1 MDGVGLGGSV
11 ACPRVQ
17 RCRVWCRAWPGAP
30 KVLELSVCAQHLWCT
45 SSRPALPGPTP
56 AVVPEFCI
64 SCRRHAT
71 VAAYLLRE
79 GADPL
84 ACDWVHMRTC
94 LHYAAM
100 AGQADCLRLLCSA
113 NTQVRQGAESEPR
126 LLTFQMQG
134 PKDGSRS
141 SFSSCRCLLC
151 GCPPWALLLPKL
163 SSHSCLNP
171 TPAGAGQGWVPC
183 AAGRGGAGHP
193 GGDLQVGGKIGGS
206 LSCHGWWAR
215 GGRQSACA
223 WHLGGK
229 FTCLERPLASTAH
242 ATAACCAAGR
252 HRQATHPGG
261 TDWLEDCAAG
271 SSTSGPLAG

>member
-1 MDGVGLGGSV
+1 MGERVDGVGLVGVWHVGGCNCAGSGV
-11 ACPRVQ
+11 GPGQGRA
-17 RCRVWCRAWPGAP
+17 RCSSR
-30 KVLELSVCAQHLWCT
+30 VCAQHLWCT

-126 LLTFQMQG
+126 LLTLRNSQG
-134 PKDGSRS
+134 SA
-141 SFSSCRCLLC
+141 
-151 GCPPWALLLPKL
+151 PPLVLLLACSLVPHVRL
-163 SSHSCLNP
+163 PSAAPPMCSYGRAVDAEP
-171 TPAGAGQGWVPC
+171 QGWILLLLLFLALPSVRVP
-183 AAGRGGAGHP
+183 A
-193 GGDLQVGGKIGGS
+193 LGS
-206 LSCHGWWAR
+206 A
-215 GGRQSACA
+215 
-223 WHLGGK
+223 
-229 FTCLERPLASTAH
+229 P
-242 ATAACCAAGR
+242 
-252 HRQATHPGG
+252 P
-261 TDWLEDCAAG
+261 
-271 SSTSGPLAG
+271 